1 MTEFTATQAPAPE
14 QATDAEPRPVQ
25 ALTGAW
31 RTTELAILRE
41 VYPKGGADGVRDRL
55 PHRSLPAIRAKAS
68 AEKIKCKRGSTSGLR
83 FARVYPPCEQI
94 DQAIR
99 EGYIHAT
106 GKGAIKALAERIG
119 RPAWWVQKR
128 GTQLGVTRTN
138 TTRLDAWSREEM
150 AILED
155 VAHLECRAICRKLKE
170 AGFKRTPTAVEVK
183 LKRLKL
189 DREDPDRWTA
199 TAVAPFLGVNPA
211 TIADWVER
219 RGLPAKRENWGPNG
233 RLMIERKKLRTWVAK
248 NSGFVDLRRVDQTW
262 FKELMWG
269 AVA

>member
-1 MTEFTATQAPAPE
+1 MTEFTATQVP
-14 QATDAEPRPVQ
+14 DAEQGADTEARPPQ
-25 ALTGAW
+25 PITGAW
-31 RTTELAILRE
+31 RTTEIAVLRE
-41 VYPKGGADGVRDRL
+41 VYPKGGAAGVHERL

-68 AEKIKCKRGSTSGLR
+68 SEKIECKRGSTSGLR
-83 FARVYPPCEQI
+83 FARIYPPCEQI

-106 GKGAIKALAERIG
+106 EKGAIKALAARVG

-128 GTQLGVTRTN
+128 GAQLGVTRTN
-138 TTRLDAWSREEM
+138 RTRLGSWTSEEL
-150 AILED
+150 ALLEEF
-155 VAHLECRAICRKLKE
+155 AHLEHTAICRKLKA

-183 LKRLKL
+183 LKRLQL
-189 DREDPDRWTA
+189 DREDPDRWSA

-219 RGLPAKRENWGPNG
+219 RGLPAKRETWGPNG
-233 RLMIERKKLRTWVAK
+233 RLMIDRKKLRNWVAS
-248 NSGFVDLRRVDQTW
+248 NSNFIDLRRVDQPW

-269 AVA
+269 AAA